1 MSSQPGTKQWK
12 QARKETRE
20 RLSRKLPIVI
30 LISLACFAL
39 YHLGQYKEF
48 FDKGKSSPIVLNGS
62 YKEALE
68 KHLDDEDSDEDFKI
82 LKDDL
87 NEMEPRRFAD
97 GEQFITALQSQIS
110 LKKEQDIKKVTQSTD
125 ASIVPF
131 SLERLAAKLKDPGL
145 NALDRRQAEGE
156 YLEKSKYLSEKKYLS
171 GDDVT
176 AIKAAEAAA
185 AAKLSAVSRLKS
197 EALEEIKPV
206 GNEKPPLYTF
216 FEPVLDERRS
226 LYVVYQI
233 FYVTLVVILV
243 CGLVATIG
251 LLLRRLFFAGSA
263 DALNERAKEL
273 LTTRVAAGATP
284 DIMRT
289 VALSVAALGVGTAVA
304 AAGAGINNKADRALA
319 AANDTS
325 YYSSN
330 RLPRGKDARGDSQK
344 NLNTSG
350 GDTGKGDTNLG
361 DTSTSTDEHNVT
373 NVNQGGKPA
382 AYPTP
387 QVYVSIPVPTPQ
399 VNVER
404 VMLRPI
410 IYRYTVPVP
419 VPVPTPQF
427 NLTVDVPRPLVVAFP
442 ATTSPSP
449 STISFTPVLDGLK
462 DIRGEVEQLRQ
473 DSPGFFLRPEKKN
486 FFSRVGDFFSA
497 DDHHMVTPQS
507 FASLS
512 YLLKGTKN
520 DLLISGLKSLRDNP
534 QPPQGEKKFIQAL
547 AAAMLA
553 EYKAKQKTNAADLP
567 EEEGDNLRL
576 WRDEILR
583 QTRVPH

>member
-39 YHLGQYKEF
+39 YHLGQYKES
-48 FDKGKSSPIVLNGS
+48 FDKGRSAPIVLDGL
-62 YKEALE
+62 YKGAL
-68 KHLDDEDSDEDFKI
+68 KSRLKDEDFKL
-82 LKDDL
+82 LKDDIDEL
-87 NEMEPRRFAD
+87 ESRRFAD
-97 GEQFITALQSQIS
+97 GEQFIAALQSQIS
-110 LKKEQDIKKVTQSTD
+110 LKEEQDVKKVTQSTD
-125 ASIVPF
+125 ASIVTF
-131 SLERLAAKLKDPGL
+131 SLERLAAKLKDPSL
-145 NALDRRQAEGE
+145 NAVERVQAERE
-156 YLEKSKYLSEKKYLS
+156 YLDKSTYLSEKKYLS
-171 GDDVT
+171 DGNVM
-176 AIKAAEAAA
+176 AIKAAEDAA
-185 AAKLSAVSRLKS
+185 AAKQSAVSRLRS
-197 EALEEIKPV
+197 EVLEEIKPV
-206 GNEKPPLYTF
+206 DNEKPPLYAF

-273 LTTRVAAGATP
+273 LTTRAAAGATP

-289 VALSVAALGVGTAVA
+289 VMLSVAALGVGTAVA

-319 AANDTS
+319 AANDTA
-325 YYSSN
+325 YYGSN
-330 RLPRGKDARGDSQK
+330 RLPRGKDARGDGQK

-350 GDTGKGDTNLG
+350 GDTGRGDTNLG
-361 DTSTSTDEHNVT
+361 DTNTSTDEHNVT
-373 NVNQGGKPA
+373 NVNQGGQPA
-382 AYPTP
+382 TYPTP
-387 QVYVSIPVPTPQ
+387 QVYVSVPVPTPQ
-399 VNVER
+399 VSVER
-404 VMLRPI
+404 VMIRPI
-410 IYRYTVPVP
+410 IYRYSVPVP

-442 ATTSPSP
+442 AANSP
-449 STISFTPVLDGLK
+449 STSAISFTPVIKGLE
-462 DIRGEVEQLRQ
+462 DIKGEVQQLRQ
-473 DSPGFFLRPEKKN
+473 DYPGFYLRPEKKN

-512 YLLKGTKN
+512 SLLKDTKN

-534 QPPQGEKKFIQAL
+534 QPPQGEKKFIQAVTD
-547 AAAMLA
+547 AMLA
-553 EYKAKQKTNAADLP
+553 KYKEQKTNAAELP
-567 EEEGDNLRL
+567 EEERTNLKL
-576 WRDEILR
+576 WKDEILR